1 MALVRA
7 NLGDASTTSSGMGLH
22 KGLLQA
28 PPPTPRLGQIADR
41 KPSFPG
47 KVELILAARTM

>member
-22 KGLLQA
+22 KALLQA
-28 PPPTPRLGQIADR
+28 PPPTPTWADCR
-41 KPSFPG
+41 
-47 KVELILAARTM
+47 

>member
-22 KGLLQA
+22 KALLQA
-28 PPPTPRLGQIADR
+28 PPPPPLGQIADR